1 VTKAVKNGFP
11 VAVLFKKQKPET
23 HFTKVSQA
31 FCIMQQ
37 TKNLVTHII
46 RELQGFESGSL
57 LRATTRVAPTPTALT
72 V

>member
-1 VTKAVKNGFP
+1 MTKAVKNGFP

-37 TKNLVTHII
+37 TKNSV
-46 RELQGFESGSL
+46 SL
-57 LRATTRVAPTPTALT
+57 YL
-72 V
+72 